1 MRMMERRKQFSLLIY
16 FRKIFPSK
24 MSLLKVSHI
33 FKNFD
38 TCQQGGMPNDSK
50 IFDTSIFKK
59 TAIKGIVK
67 RHDPSQSGYFA
78 FFYLI
83 F

>member
-1 MRMMERRKQFSLLIY
+1 
-16 FRKIFPSK
+16 
-24 MSLLKVSHI
+24 
-33 FKNFD
+33 
-38 TCQQGGMPNDSK
+38 MPNDSK

-83 F
+83 FLLTDVLVCCFFMQGVLICKSVFLFNFFSKENIRINIQITFT